1 MGDNRTP
8 VTVIG
13 LGDMGAA
20 LAGAFLAQGHQVTVW
35 NRTAAK
41 ADGLVARGAVR
52 AGTVGDAVTAS
63 PLVIVCVLDY
73 GVVEEVLA
81 PVGGALAGRTV
92 VNLTNGTPE
101 QARRTAAWADEHGI
115 GYLDGGIMA
124 VPPGIG
130 TAEAFL
136 LHSGPRE
143 VFDAWR
149 EELAV
154 LGRPEYAGA
163 DPGAAALQ
171 DLALLTG
178 MYGMLAGV
186 VQALAL
192 VRSAGFGP
200 VDFATA
206 KLVPWLSAM
215 TAAVPHYAGQIE
227 SGDYTKGVVSNLAMQ
242 AAGLEN
248 IFRAH
253 EEQDVSTELLAPV
266 RALVA
271 RRVAEGHGTEDFPG
285 VAELLGGSGAGSEDG
300 SGAAAGR

>member
-52 AGTVGDAVTAS
+52 AGTVGDAVAAS

-73 GVVEEVLA
+73 GVVEEVLV

-215 TAAVPHYAGQIE
+215 AAAVPHYAGQIE

-253 EEQDVSTELLAPV
+253 EEQGVSAELLGPV

-271 RRVAEGHGTEDFPG
+271 RRVAEGHGAEDFPG
-285 VAELLGGSGAGSEDG
+285 VAELLGGSGSGGEDG

>member
-20 LAGAFLAQGHQVTVW
+20 LAGAFLAAGRRVTVW

-41 ADGLVARGAVR
+41 ADGLVAAGAVR
-52 AGTVGDAVTAS
+52 ARSVAEAVAAS
-63 PLVIVCVLDY
+63 PLVVVCLLDY
-73 GVVEEVLA
+73 GVLADVLG
-81 PVGGALAGRTV
+81 PVGGALGGRTV

-101 QARRTAAWADEHGI
+101 QARKAAVWADEHGI

-124 VPPGIG
+124 VPPAIG
-130 TAEAFL
+130 TPGAFVL
-136 LHSGPRE
+136 YSGPRE
-143 VFDAWR
+143 VFDERR

-163 DPGAAALQ
+163 EPGAAALQ

-186 VQALAL
+186 VEALAL

-200 VDFATA
+200 VGFATE
-206 KLVPWLSAM
+206 KLVPWLGAM
-215 TAAVPHYAGQIE
+215 AAAVPHYAEQIE
-227 SGDYTKGVVSNLAMQ
+227 SGDYAHGVVSNLGMQ
-242 AAGLEN
+242 AVGLDN
-248 IFRAH
+248 IFQAY
-253 EEQDVSTELLAPV
+253 EDQGISAELLAPL
-266 RALVA
+266 RALVR
-271 RRVAEGHGTEDFPG
+271 RRVAEGHGAEDFPG
-285 VAELLGGSGAGSEDG
+285 VTELLGGPVPA
-300 SGAAAGR
+300 R

>member
-20 LAGAFLAQGHQVTVW
+20 LAGAFLAQGRQVTVW

-41 ADGLVARGAVR
+41 ADALAARGALR
-52 AGTVGDAVTAS
+52 AGTVGDAVAAS
-63 PLVIVCVLDY
+63 PLVVVCVLDH
-73 GVVEEVLA
+73 GVVEDVLG
-81 PVGGALAGRTV
+81 PVSGALAGRTV

-101 QARRTAAWADEHGI
+101 QARKAAAWADEHGI

-130 TAEAFL
+130 TPGAFIL
-136 LHSGPRE
+136 YSGPRE
-143 VFDAWR
+143 LFDAHR
-149 EELAV
+149 EALSA
-154 LGRPEYAGA
+154 LGRPEYAGT

-178 MYGMLAGV
+178 MYGMLSGV

-206 KLVPWLSAM
+206 KLVPWLGAM
-215 TAAVPHYAGQIE
+215 AAAVPHYAGQIE
-227 SGDYTKGVVSNLAMQ
+227 SGDYTQGVVSRLAMQ

-253 EEQDVSTELLAPV
+253 EDQGVSTELLAPL

-271 RRVAEGHGTEDFPG
+271 RRLAEGHGAEDFPG
-285 VAELLGGSGAGSEDG
+285 VAELLGGGGAT
-300 SGAAAGR
+300 AGR